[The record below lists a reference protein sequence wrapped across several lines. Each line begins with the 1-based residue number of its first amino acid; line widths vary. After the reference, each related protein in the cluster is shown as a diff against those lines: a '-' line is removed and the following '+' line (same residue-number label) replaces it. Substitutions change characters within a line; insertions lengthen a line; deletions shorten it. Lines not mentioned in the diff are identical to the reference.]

1 MKKYKEYALYKGE
14 ELLAIGTKKELAEK
28 FNVKEKTITYYM
40 TPAHL
45 KRNSKSHIGN
55 YKVVI
60 VLDQEENMYPK
71 KLSKKDKKELKK
83 QFPKRNLTKEE
94 IKLKQERTKARVENI
109 CYFLVTIFFLI
120 MLAVAIYILYLMLT
134 YKW

>member
-1 MKKYKEYALYKGE
+1 MKP
-14 ELLAIGTKKELAEK
+14 
-28 FNVKEKTITYYM
+28 N
-40 TPAHL
+40 
-45 KRNSKSHIGN
+45 
-55 YKVVI
+55 
-60 VLDQEENMYPK
+60 
-71 KLSKKDKKELKK
+71 KLTKKDKKELKK

-94 IKLKQERTKARVENI
+94 IKLKQEKRKARVENI

>member
-1 MKKYKEYALYKGE
+1 
-14 ELLAIGTKKELAEK
+14 
-28 FNVKEKTITYYM
+28 
-40 TPAHL
+40 
-45 KRNSKSHIGN
+45 
-55 YKVVI
+55 
-60 VLDQEENMYPK
+60 MYPK
-71 KLSKKDKKELKK
+71 KLNKKDKKELKK

-94 IKLKQERTKARVENI
+94 IKLKQERTKARVDNI

>member
-1 MKKYKEYALYKGE
+1 
-14 ELLAIGTKKELAEK
+14 
-28 FNVKEKTITYYM
+28 
-40 TPAHL
+40 
-45 KRNSKSHIGN
+45 
-55 YKVVI
+55 
-60 VLDQEENMYPK
+60 MYPK

-83 QFPKRNLTKEE
+83 QFPKRKLTKEE
-94 IKLKQERTKARVENI
+94 IQIKQERTKARVENI

>member
-1 MKKYKEYALYKGE
+1 
-14 ELLAIGTKKELAEK
+14 
-28 FNVKEKTITYYM
+28 
-40 TPAHL
+40 
-45 KRNSKSHIGN
+45 
-55 YKVVI
+55 
-60 VLDQEENMYPK
+60 MYPK

-109 CYFLVTIFFLI
+109 CYFLITIFFLI